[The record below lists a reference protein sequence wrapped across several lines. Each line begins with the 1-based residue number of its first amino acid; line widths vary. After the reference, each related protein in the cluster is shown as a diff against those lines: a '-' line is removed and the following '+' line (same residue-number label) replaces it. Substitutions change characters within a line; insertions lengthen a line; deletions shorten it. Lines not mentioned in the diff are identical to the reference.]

1 MLRIGAGATGW
12 EIAAMAKAPLVHVV
26 DDDASIR
33 DSLSLLLGAAGFAV
47 RTYDSA
53 VAFLQGAADRGTG
66 CVLTDVQMP
75 ELNGI
80 ELQRRMTELGIRLP
94 VIVMTGHGDV
104 PIAVEA
110 LKAGAL
116 DFLEKPFEEEHL
128 LQAVREAIE
137 VSQKQ
142 HDEAA
147 AVADI
152 TARLATLTPRE
163 REVLERLLAG
173 QPNKTIA
180 YDLGS
185 SPRTVEVHRAR
196 VMEKMGARSLAELVR
211 MTLAVERE
219 ALSKAPAR

>member
-1 MLRIGAGATGW
+1 
-12 EIAAMAKAPLVHVV
+12 MAEAPLVHVV
-26 DDDASIR
+26 DDDVSVR
-33 DSLSLLLGAAGFAV
+33 DSLAMLLESAGFSV

-53 VAFLQGAADRGTG
+53 TAFLAAASDRAAG

-75 ELNGI
+75 ELNGL
-80 ELQRRMTELGIRLP
+80 ELQRRMGELGIRLP
-94 VIVMTGHGDV
+94 VIVMTGHADV

-110 LKAGAL
+110 LKAGAT

-128 LQAVREAIE
+128 LAAVTSAIA
-137 VSQKQ
+137 VSQRQ

-152 TARLATLTPRE
+152 AARIATLTPRE
-163 REVLERLLAG
+163 REVLDRLVTG

-196 VMEKMGARSLAELVR
+196 VMEKMGARSLPELVR
-211 MTLAVERE
+211 MTIAAEQ
-219 ALSKAPAR
+219 AASSGKASDR

>member
-1 MLRIGAGATGW
+1 
-12 EIAAMAKAPLVHVV
+12 MAETPLVHVV
-26 DDDASIR
+26 DDDASVR
-33 DSLSLLLGAAGFAV
+33 DSLALLLESAGFSV
-47 RTYDSA
+47 RSYDSA
-53 VAFLQGAADRGTG
+53 AAFLQAASDRTAG

-75 ELNGI
+75 ELNGL
-80 ELQRRMTELGIRLP
+80 ELQRRMGELGIRLP

-116 DFLEKPFEEEHL
+116 DFLEKPFEEAHL
-128 LQAVREAIE
+128 LEAVASAIAVIQRE
-137 VSQKQ
+137 

-152 TARLATLTPRE
+152 AARIATLTPRE
-163 REVLERLLAG
+163 REVLERLVAG

-196 VMEKMGARSLAELVR
+196 VMEKMAARSLAELVR
-211 MTLAVERE
+211 MTIAAEQ
-219 ALSKAPAR
+219 AKAPGR